1 MYHIDIQKLTED
13 YKIEIDVN
21 SIPAQGKAELRS
33 YSVNTIEEIEQVARK
48 KLQKSYPHKENN
60 FSSKGILLIG
70 IVDPVFGGFGADP
83 EVTKYRLSMVA
94 QNLRPLTGQSSFEK
108 IVIIDELAR
117 LENTAQAFHNLI

>member
-1 MYHIDIQKLTED
+1 MYHINIQKLTED
-13 YKIEIDVN
+13 YKLEIDVN
-21 SIPAQGKAELRS
+21 SIPPQGKSELRS

-70 IVDPVFGGFGADP
+70 IVDPVFGGFGTDP
-83 EVTKYRLSMVA
+83 GVTKYRLRTVA
-94 QNLRPLTGQSSFEK
+94 QNLRPLIDQSSFEK

-117 LENTAQAFHNLI
+117 LENTNQAFHSLI